1 MLLVILHQTK
11 KMQNIYYFPVMEK
24 ERNCS
29 YTSGDM
35 KVDVSLLA
43 WFRASTIMIVGFV
56 LGLLKVLHASN
67 AVFSRPDGML
77 LS

>member
-1 MLLVILHQTK
+1 
-11 KMQNIYYFPVMEK
+11 ME
-24 ERNCS
+24 
-29 YTSGDM
+29 
-35 KVDVSLLA
+35 VAVSLLA

-56 LGLLKVLHASN
+56 LGLLKVLQASI